1 MVIANTQVVVKRLAH
16 PDGVRV
22 LFCRDKDMWAYS
34 RRHYNKGSK
43 RGSTLLS
50 VLDLMDANS
59 VTLTREE
66 YRAITEAK
74 S

>member
-1 MVIANTQVVVKRLAH
+1 MEIANTQVVVRRLAQ
-16 PDGVRV
+16 PDGVLV
-22 LFCRDKDMWAYS
+22 LFCRDKDMWE
-34 RRHYNKGSK
+34 RRYYNKGSK
-43 RGSTLLS
+43 RCNALTS
-50 VLDLMDANS
+50 VMDLMDANI